1 MRSWSEPNVVVNI
14 HQMGCASACVVALWC
29 GGLVLHSCQEWSCV
43 VDEPARGMR
52 HSAGDDGGC
61 VCALR
66 QEDGARR
73 DVVQVGAF

>member
-1 MRSWSEPNVVVNI
+1 MLSSTYIRWGVPPHVLS
-14 HQMGCASACVVALWC
+14 LC
-29 GGLVLHSCQEWSCV
+29 GVGVWSCIRVRNGVV

-52 HSAGDDGGC
+52 HSAGDDGRC

-73 DVVQVGAF
+73 DVVQVGAFQ